1 MKKKVLIINN
11 YISHY
16 RKKLFDSL
24 DHNSHK
30 FLFLHLSERPSHRKG
45 YEWSL
50 LGKNKKFFFLKSLK
64 VEFLGKILIFPFGLV
79 SFILKTKPDII
90 ISTFS
95 RDAFLATLVLFFLK
109 PFLKFKLVFWVGDNK
124 QTLYKGLLRSFDS
137 LRLLFLKTCDGLILY
152 SSLSLDLL
160 KEKKIDLNKTILIGG
175 QVQHNRTEVH
185 DLPFKSQK
193 KMKILVVS
201 SYDPRKQLV
210 TLLDDLNA
218 YANKYN
224 SDFELNIIGTE
235 KKKVPANLKFK
246 CNFYGRIPHK
256 NMKTFYKEASV
267 LILSSSNEPWGHVAN
282 EAIFNGTP
290 IITTKFSGCSQV
302 FGMEEFNYQFR
313 NIEKLDEAF
322 KNLEKIYEKQKNIQ
336 GSLTVEKFASFFN
349 IFVENL
355 SNKQESIINS
365 YNK

>member
-24 DHNSHK
+24 DHESHEI
-30 FLFLHLSERPSHRKG
+30 LFLNLSKQPSHRKG

-50 LGKNKKFFFLKSLK
+50 LGKNNNYFFLKSLK
-64 VEFLGKILIFPFGLV
+64 VELLGKILIFPFGLL

-124 QTLYKGLLRSFDS
+124 YTLYDGLLRYFDS

-152 SSLSLDLL
+152 SSISLDLL
-160 KEKKIDLNKTILIGG
+160 KEKNIDLNKTILIGG
-175 QVQHNRTEVH
+175 QVQHNITEVH
-185 DLPFKSQK
+185 DLPFKSHK
-193 KMKILVVS
+193 KMNILVVS
-201 SYDPRKQLV
+201 SYDHRKQL
-210 TLLDDLNA
+210 LALMDDLNA
-218 YANKYN
+218 YAKKYN
-224 SDFELNIIGTE
+224 SDFELNIVGTE

-246 CNFYGRIPHK
+246 CNFYGRMPHK
-256 NMKTFYKEASV
+256 KMKTFYKKASL
-267 LILSSSNEPWGHVAN
+267 LIVSSSNEPWGHVAN
-282 EAIFNGTP
+282 EAIFHGTP
-290 IITTKFSGCSQV
+290 TITTKFAGCSQL
-302 FGMEEFNYQFR
+302 FGIESFNYEYK
-313 NIEKLDEAF
+313 NIRQLHEAF
-322 KNLEKIYEKQKNIQ
+322 KNLEKIYEKQKNVQ
-336 GSLTVEKFASFFN
+336 SKLTVENFASFFN

-355 SNKQESIINS
+355 SNKRALIINS